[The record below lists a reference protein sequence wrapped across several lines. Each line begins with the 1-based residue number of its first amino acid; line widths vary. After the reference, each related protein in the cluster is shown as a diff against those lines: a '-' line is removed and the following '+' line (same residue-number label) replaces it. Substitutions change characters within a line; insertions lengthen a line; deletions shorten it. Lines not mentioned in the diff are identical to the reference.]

1 MVSTAFITQSNILY
15 MPKLQE
21 KWWCHWSGS
30 IGLNI
35 LTLADRKKI
44 VRMKCLQ
51 ASTGTTPLSPALRIN
66 VSSWRLMN
74 TAGKERIKSFQMVG
88 KLSIIQ
94 NHYLT
99 MVYFR
104 YMRFSQMVDE
114 GVVPPWN
121 IVPERK
127 DGYPRAP
134 LLPSCQVA
142 NDRVFLCRKLYDT
155 RGRRMLKNPYW
166 DYPDGKMILK
176 WVNLVPSDCGQ
187 HLHLNSRV

>member
-1 MVSTAFITQSNILY
+1 MNI
-15 MPKLQE
+15 
-21 KWWCHWSGS
+21 
-30 IGLNI
+30 
-35 LTLADRKKI
+35 
-44 VRMKCLQ
+44 
-51 ASTGTTPLSPALRIN
+51 
-66 VSSWRLMN
+66 
-74 TAGKERIKSFQMVG
+74 AGKERIKSLQMFG

-134 LLPSCQVA
+134 LLPSFQVA

-155 RGRRMLKNPYW
+155 RGRRMLKNPY
-166 DYPDGKMILK
+166 
-176 WVNLVPSDCGQ
+176 
-187 HLHLNSRV
+187 